1 MFQNSTQVAGVR
13 SLEEAR
19 LLEDLKV
26 SFVGFPLKLGY
37 HKPDIDHDTAR
48 AIIREMR
55 DPTRA
60 VLITYLDTAEDS
72 AALCKFLGVSI
83 VQLHAEIA
91 PEQVQ
96 LLKQLMP
103 ALRII
108 KSLIVRPEYTGNFSP
123 LLEHARAYEPWVDA
137 FITDTF
143 DSVTTATGA
152 TGKVHD
158 WRISKGLAATLSK
171 SLILAGGLSPTNVFD
186 AISAVH
192 PAGVDSHTGV
202 EDSGG
207 WKSPLLVARF
217 VEEAARAFGATNP

>member
-1 MFQNSTQVAGVR
+1 MFQNSIQVAGVR

-72 AALCKFLGVSI
+72 VALCRFLGVSI
-83 VQLHAEIA
+83 VQLHA
-91 PEQVQ
+91 
-96 LLKQLMP
+96 
-103 ALRII
+103 
-108 KSLIVRPEYTGNFSP
+108 
-123 LLEHARAYEPWVDA
+123 
-137 FITDTF
+137 
-143 DSVTTATGA
+143 
-152 TGKVHD
+152 
-158 WRISKGLAATLSK
+158 
-171 SLILAGGLSPTNVFD
+171 
-186 AISAVH
+186 
-192 PAGVDSHTGV
+192 V